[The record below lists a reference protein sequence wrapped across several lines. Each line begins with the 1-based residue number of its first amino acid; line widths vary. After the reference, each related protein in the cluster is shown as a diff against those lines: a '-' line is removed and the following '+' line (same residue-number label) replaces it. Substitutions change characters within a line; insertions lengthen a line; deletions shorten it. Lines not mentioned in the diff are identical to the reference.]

1 MTKCDIVYLAKGRP
15 EFTRAS
21 LAALA
26 ENTNWNRVRGLIV
39 YSDGEEFTC
48 PANFGSPFFID
59 EEPRGGPVGVMN
71 YHVKMTAEP
80 LWCKLDNDVIV
91 PPGWLD
97 TCLATMDAHPELD
110 LLGIEPPLSRTPAPW
125 MAGKREPAPECDANL
140 WASAKMPTYAR
151 CDSIGGIGLFRTRA
165 WQGRPPM
172 KPFATFGG
180 FTDWQQR
187 ESGRV
192 QMGKDNKTGTPLK
205 IGWLVPPLKLF
216 LLDRLPIEPW
226 RTLSARYIEEKAQR
240 YWTPYD
246 VHTAKILAGWWLD
259 AESPAGTN
267 REKNLSRTE

>member
-1 MTKCDIVYLAKGRP
+1 MPSGVSKCDIVYLAKGRP

-21 LAALA
+21 LVALA
-26 ENTNWNRVRGLIV
+26 ENTNWERVQALWV
-39 YSDGEEFTC
+39 FTDGSHSIIPPG
-48 PANFGSPFFID
+48 PAKMPEKCQMQYVDATI
-59 EEPRGGPVGVMN
+59 GGPVAIMN
-71 YHVKMTAEP
+71 YYLKFAAP

-172 KPFATFGG
+172 KPFATYGG
-180 FTDWQQR
+180 FTDWQIQ
-187 ESGRV
+187 
-192 QMGKDNKTGTPLK
+192 QTGVPARRDGVEPLK
-205 IGWLVPPLKLF
+205 IGWPVPPLKLF
-216 LLDRLPIEPW
+216 LLDRLRSEPW
-226 RTLSARYIEEKAQR
+226 RTLSLQYMAQGFQRAWTGYSEREER
-240 YWTPYD
+240 E
-246 VHTAKILAGWWLD
+246 LAGWWLEQNS
-259 AESPAGTN
+259 ATIRA
-267 REKNLSRTE
+267 